1 MKPHL
6 TPLEKK
12 IRASGK
18 TYFENKTRHLTFNQ
32 PLVRPATSW
41 WRWLA
46 WGTPIAAMTLTVTV
60 LVAILIAATQPQGPI
75 DQLYTGIYALNQVS
89 LPPRQ
94 FRYQSDA
101 FEQGI
106 PAYAPYRMDMDR
118 YYQQTAQHLFTTAE
132 NVVYSPYSAYVALSL
147 LLEAADTT
155 TYEAL
160 SSLMGVDD
168 LDQLRQMSEHAFIDT
183 YFEDFSDDRTITTPL
198 ARSQLANGVFVRD
211 DIVIDPTYLS
221 TLAQAYFAEVFHT
234 AFDAQ
239 GQQDIAT
246 WMNDKTDNFLEMN
259 PEDLAIENNTVMSL
273 VNTLYV
279 SSQWVKPFL
288 KDANQQKPFLNTMTE
303 TTLANVTYMNKAV
316 MMPTYIDH
324 ADFILGSD
332 DAYGDHRMIY
342 VLPKP
347 QLQPYQ
353 LLAEP
358 YFSIIQAAFTGR
370 DGEQLVNLQ
379 VPKTSITN
387 RLDLKENLMAI
398 DEAISVLFDPQ
409 TADLSKALPG
419 AYVQSL
425 LQHSR
430 LELFETGVEAA
441 AITIANVGVTS
452 IPLPPEVTLNL
463 NRSFLY
469 FLVNR
474 QGLILFS
481 GVVNQP
487 SW

>member
-1 MKPHL
+1 M
-6 TPLEKK
+6 
-12 IRASGK
+12 
-18 TYFENKTRHLTFNQ
+18 
-32 PLVRPATSW
+32 
-41 WRWLA
+41 
-46 WGTPIAAMTLTVTV
+46 
-60 LVAILIAATQPQGPI
+60 
-75 DQLYTGIYALNQVS
+75 
-89 LPPRQ
+89 
-94 FRYQSDA
+94 
-101 FEQGI
+101 
-106 PAYAPYRMDMDR
+106 
-118 YYQQTAQHLFTTAE
+118 
-132 NVVYSPYSAYVALSL
+132 YSPYSAYVALSL

-155 TYEAL
+155 TYDAL

-183 YFEDFSDDRTITTPL
+183 YFEDVSDDRTITTPL

-211 DIVIDPTYLS
+211 DIDIDPTYLS

-234 AFDAQ
+234 AFDTQ
-239 GQQDIAT
+239 GQKDIAT
-246 WMNDKTDNFLEMN
+246 WMNDKTDNFLEMT

-288 KDANQQKPFLNTMTE
+288 KDANQQKPFLNTMTQ
-303 TTLANVTYMNKAV
+303 TTSPNVTYMNKDV
-316 MMPTYIDH
+316 MMPTYMDH
-324 ADFILGSD
+324 TDFVLGSD
-332 DAYGDHRMIY
+332 LAYGDHRMIY

-347 QLQPYQ
+347 HLQPHQ

-387 RLDLKENLMAI
+387 RLDLKENLMAV
-398 DEAISVLFDPQ
+398 DEAISVLFDSQ
-409 TADLSKALPG
+409 TADLSKALPE

-425 LQHSR
+425 IQHSR

-452 IPLPPEVTLNL
+452 IPLPPDLTLNL
-463 NRSFLY
+463 NQSFLY